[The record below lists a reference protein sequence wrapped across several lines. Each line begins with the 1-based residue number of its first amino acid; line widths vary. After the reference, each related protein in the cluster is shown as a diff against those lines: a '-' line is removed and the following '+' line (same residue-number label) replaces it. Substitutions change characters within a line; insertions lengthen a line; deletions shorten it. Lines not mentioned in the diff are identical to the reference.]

1 MKTRILSAFLTLVL
15 ASLLSTGRAAAQER
29 IFVRAEPGTPVVAVE
44 VLVAAGPADEP
55 AGQAGITYLAARAV
69 VEPARALLDS
79 LGVRLQVD
87 QHKDAV
93 AFTLTAAPDVWAEAS
108 RTLLV
113 ALFRDEVDSA
123 AVARVRRTLARE
135 LEARQT
141 SPSDALAREL
151 ERAVYGREH
160 PWGRPSVGTARSV
173 GALGVRAVD
182 PFVRANFTPERSVV
196 VVVGPV
202 EQEEVAA
209 ELGPHMPEGPLRVPA
224 PDPPAPATDLVQVD
238 YNSITTWV
246 AASWHFGADSDVEA
260 LTMLSHLAL
269 QQVSFGPSRR
279 SVYNSRAEVVRYPG
293 GGELRL
299 HVVVPPREA
308 AQWAG
313 RLREAVQGYAR
324 EPLSGPVFTERLRR
338 YRGERLL
345 ELDSPEARAAA
356 MARAA
361 LLGDPAATLADFQG
375 LSAERLHQAARSLD
389 APVVV
394 FLGPTEGQG
403 M

>member
-1 MKTRILSAFLTLVL
+1 MKARLLSAAPALAAAALVV
-15 ASLLSTGRAAAQER
+15 AGAAAQER

-55 AGQAGITYLAARAV
+55 QGQAGITYLAARSV
-69 VEPARALLDS
+69 VEPARPLLDS

-108 RTLLV
+108 RRLLA
-113 ALFRDEVDSA
+113 ALFRDVVDSA
-123 AVARVRRTLARE
+123 AVARVRRTLASE
-135 LEARQT
+135 LQARQT
-141 SPSDALAREL
+141 SPADALAREL

-173 GALGVRAVD
+173 GALGARAVD

-196 VVVGPV
+196 AVVGPV

-209 ELGPHMPEGPLRVPA
+209 ELGPHMPEGPLRVEA
-224 PDPPAPATDLVQVD
+224 PDPPRPATDLVQVD

-246 AASWHFGADSDVEA
+246 AASWHFGSGADVEA

-269 QQVSFGPSRR
+269 QQVSFSPSRR
-279 SVYNSRAEVVRYPG
+279 SVYDSRADVVRYPG

-313 RLREAVQGYAR
+313 RLREAVRAYAR
-324 EPLSGPVFTERLRR
+324 EPLAGPVFAERLRR

-361 LLGDPAATLADFQG
+361 LLGDRAATLADFQG

-394 FLGPTEGQG
+394 FLGPTGDQG